1 MIKGRWMMQVN
12 FYPVFILTRR
22 EVRDQM
28 RDWRI
33 VVPIVSLTIFFPW
46 LLNFTAQQ
54 LTGFL
59 SKYGSTVIS
68 SRMIPFLLLM
78 VGFFPITISLVI
90 ALESFVGEKERH
102 SIEPLLSS
110 PLEDWQLYLGKL
122 LASLVAPLLASYLG
136 TIVYL
141 IGIGK
146 GLGWQAPASLI
157 VQVFLLAFVQALVM
171 VSGAVVVST
180 QTTSVRAAN
189 LLASFI
195 VVPMALLVEGESIVM
210 FWARYDV
217 LWCSILAQVLIAS
230 LLVRMGLAYFNREEL
245 LGRELDILNF
255 RWVWK
260 VFKNAFTGQAR
271 SPVQWYRLEMPK
283 TLRRLALPVLVV
295 LLILVASGILGAIL
309 GRQYALP
316 EAVLSP
322 GNMRDKLM
330 EGVKDIPLFTAG
342 TIPVIW
348 LHNLRAL
355 FLATLMGI
363 FSFGILGI
371 LVIMLPL
378 GITGFLAISAAG
390 SGFSPWL
397 FLAAFILPH
406 GTLEIPALVLMG
418 AAILRLGATLMT
430 PARGK
435 TIGEA
440 WLQALAD
447 WARVFVG
454 LAVPLLLAAAVIE
467 VWITPRL
474 AQLLIGG

>member
-1 MIKGRWMMQVN
+1 MSTNLR
-12 FYPVFILTRR
+12 PVLIVTRR

-33 VVPIVSLTIFFPW
+33 VLPIVSLTIFFPW

-68 SRMIPFLLLM
+68 ARMIPFLLLM

-110 PLEDWQLYLGKL
+110 PMEDWQLYLGKL

-141 IGIGK
+141 VGIGK
-146 GLGWQAPASLI
+146 SLGWQAPSSLI
-157 VQVFLLAFVQALVM
+157 LQVFLLAFVQALVM

-180 QTTSVRAAN
+180 QVTSVRAAN

-195 VVPMALLVEGESIVM
+195 VVPMALVVEGESIVM

-217 LWCSILAQVLIAS
+217 LWCSILAQVLIAC
-230 LLVRMGLAYFNREEL
+230 LLVRMGMAYFNREEL
-245 LGRELDILNF
+245 LGRELDALNF

-260 VFKNAFTGQAR
+260 IFKIAFVGQAR
-271 SPVQWYRLEMPK
+271 SLAQWYHMEIPK
-283 TLRRLALPVLVV
+283 TLRRMVLPILVV
-295 LLILVASGILGAIL
+295 VLILFASGIFGAIL
-309 GRQYALP
+309 GREYALP
-316 EAVLSP
+316 GAVFSP

-330 EGVKDIPLFTAG
+330 EGVKDIPLFAAG
-342 TIPVIW
+342 TVPVIW

-355 FLATLMGI
+355 FLATLLGI
-363 FSFGILGI
+363 FSFSILGI

-378 GITGFLAISAAG
+378 GITGFFAVAAAG
-390 SGFSPWL
+390 SGISPWL
-397 FLAAFILPH
+397 FLTALILPH

-440 WLQALAD
+440 WIQALAD

-454 LAVPLLLAAAVIE
+454 LVIPLLLAAAMIE

-474 AQLLIGG
+474 AQLLLGG